1 MLPID
6 HACVYI
12 HLTSSCSGCYPPATL
27 LYHLPVV
34 SACYLIKS
42 SPFQHSQPL
51 ACPAPY
57 SWLFFPFPPM
67 VSMRSILCVTKRD
80 CYFIIKSFF
89 DCSLHHPHP
98 TSPSPPPS
106 LPHLPL
112 PHPNGFH
119 MKPLCAIWLFVNP
132 HGYLSTHK
140 VSRRRLFWML
150 F

>member
-1 MLPID
+1 MRVCIFTWHLLAQAVTPLPPFSTIYQLFL
-6 HACVYI
+6 HATWSRV
-12 HLTSSCSGCYPPATL
+12 H
-27 LYHLPVV
+27 
-34 SACYLIKS
+34 
-42 SPFQHSQPL
+42 PFSTANL
-51 ACPAPY
+51 VACPAPY